1 MLETLM
7 EHVAALPEERLGT
20 LLIQDIALCQTWF
33 SACIGNPF
41 EQTRWQ
47 PLLQQVRAW
56 QRRARVPDEKTE
68 GRRHQRVL
76 RDLIDLLGQDP
87 RYHFTGDEALFLK
100 TVLTLVKSSPLAKHY
115 ERMIELIAAH
125 AGYLEQRCKERP
137 AAGGLPGLA
146 RRIQYITEELLPSA
160 PYRETRLLAG
170 IELPSNGPVFSCA
183 GYLRVLGDV
192 PERCTVV
199 VEGEGECSV
208 DGYVLG
214 RVLAKE
220 HCEVRGNIAGVVIVL
235 QGDVRARGIINN
247 AYVVAKRG
255 GVYFRNAQ
263 GPRLVFAGREI
274 AMESSK
280 MGRYVTRTLNVSKD
294 MSGGQVHVA
303 GIAQA
308 AHFRNL
314 GPNDLSVVLRR
325 ELCCEDYGEIS
336 GEELNRLLSEAYRLR
351 TLAHNLEVMAEMA
364 RREAEHNAQ
373 SALMYLF
380 GGGEMH
386 KKLVDIAA
394 AQRRINAI
402 DRLRH
407 SLQVLLIS
415 AQDGLMRKQAEIA
428 VPDTEIMNL
437 DGERLIESELAKE
450 AEEGAA
456 MSSAVNTRCINPV
469 QAARAIADI
478 PKKLKQLARERKTQ
492 EKTIAQREKE
502 MQSLGQYEALLKG
515 AGKTTTKLELLL
527 KILPSL
533 KKQPPE
539 SPVVTRLGSPF
550 VIMALRNIDRQM
562 RNQREYKQHAGEYR
576 QGFRAVSE
584 RLGKDFQIQVLEN
597 PDEEQASAKVTGRF
611 ERGVKIYMDMY
622 AENELDL
629 LPGSL
634 IRAPGGNEVRTYVRA
649 IQVSRFHV
657 SD

>member
-56 QRRARVPDEKTE
+56 QRRARIPDEKTE

-87 RYHFTGDEALFLK
+87 RYHFSGDEALFLK
-100 TVLTLVKSSPLAKHY
+100 TVLTLAKSGPHAKHY
-115 ERMIELIAAH
+115 ERMIELISAH
-125 AGYLEQRCKERP
+125 ASYLEQRCKERP

-146 RRIQYITEELLPSA
+146 RRIQYVTEELLPGS

-170 IELPSNGPVFSCA
+170 IELPSNGPVFSCT

-220 HCEVRGNIAGVVIVL
+220 QCEVRGNIAGVVIVL
-235 QGDVRARGIINN
+235 HGDVRARGIINN

-255 GVYFRNAQ
+255 GVYLRNAQ

-336 GEELNRLLSEAYRLR
+336 GEELNRLLSDAYRLR
-351 TLAHNLEVMAEMA
+351 TLAHNLDVMAEMA
-364 RREAEHNAQ
+364 QREAEHNAQ

-394 AQRRINAI
+394 AQRRISAI

-407 SLQVLLIS
+407 SLQMLLVS

-437 DGERLIESELAKE
+437 DGERLIENELAKE
-450 AEEGAA
+450 TEEGAA
-456 MSSAVNTRCINPV
+456 MSSAVNTLCINPV

-478 PKKLKQLARERKTQ
+478 PKKLKQLARERKVQ

-527 KILPSL
+527 KILPTL

-562 RNQREYKQHAGEYR
+562 RNQREYTHHAQEYR
-576 QGFRAVSE
+576 RGFRAVSE

-597 PDEEQASAKVTGRF
+597 PDEEQAAAKVTGRF

-634 IRAPGGNEVRTYVRA
+634 IRAPGGNDVRTYVRA
-649 IQVSRFHV
+649 INVSRFHV
-657 SD
+657 SE